1 MAVRGRFTRFST
13 GPPIH
18 VHPGLSAQQAAD
30 NPELAKKIAAEQETL
45 DGLRARIDGFPKKE
59 GTMYCARLHTST
71 VHACTCATQAVRP
84 VCAPYPCAQ
93 LSARRKRKSPRCLL
107 RR

>member
-1 MAVRGRFTRFST
+1 MAVRRATRLST
-13 GPPIH
+13 PPPIH
-18 VHPGLSAQQAAD
+18 VYPGLSAQQATD

-59 GTMYCARLHTST
+59 GTMYCAHLHTGT
-71 VHACTCATQAVRP
+71 VHACTCVTQAVRP
-84 VCAPYPCAQ
+84 VCVPYPHAQ
-93 LSARRKRKSPRCLL
+93 LSARRKWKSPRCSL

>member
-1 MAVRGRFTRFST
+1 MAVRRRFTRFST
-13 GPPIH
+13 PPPIH
-18 VHPGLSAQQAAD
+18 VYPGLSAQQAAD

-71 VHACTCATQAVRP
+71 VHACTCVTQAVC
-84 VCAPYPCAQ
+84 VAYPRAQ
-93 LSARRKRKSPRCLL
+93 LSARRKRKPPRSLL
-107 RR
+107 R

>member
-13 GPPIH
+13 GTPIH
-18 VHPGLSAQQAAD
+18 VYPGLSAQQAAD

-71 VHACTCATQAVRP
+71 VNACTCVTQAVCP
-84 VCAPYPCAQ
+84 VCVAYPCAQ
-93 LSARRKRKSPRCLL
+93 LSARRKRKSPRCSL